1 MRSKEIVGKREK
13 DQKGGVRGEEKR
25 MEGREREVGRWG
37 KAGKR
42 KERERERRAEEKGS
56 IREK

>member
-1 MRSKEIVGKREK
+1 M
-13 DQKGGVRGEEKR
+13 RGEEKR

-42 KERERERRAEEKGS
+42 KEREREREREEPRK
-56 IREK
+56 RDQ